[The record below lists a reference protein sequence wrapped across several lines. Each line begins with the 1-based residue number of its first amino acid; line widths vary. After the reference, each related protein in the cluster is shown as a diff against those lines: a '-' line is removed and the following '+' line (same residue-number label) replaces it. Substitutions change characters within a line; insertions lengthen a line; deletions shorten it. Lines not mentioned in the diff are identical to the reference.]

1 MNQALVDTGAAT
13 LFLLTTERALEQ
25 RDTRLR
31 DLLTLPSAP
40 GRAAHTALSLPG
52 FFS

>member
-1 MNQALVDTGAAT
+1 MNQALVGTGAAT
-13 LFLLTTERALEQ
+13 LFPTTERALEQ

-31 DLLTLPSAP
+31 DLLTLPSALV
-40 GRAAHTALSLPG
+40 RAAHTALSLPG